1 MPKGTPNAQTT
12 ASKKYQ
18 EKIGL
23 IAKSYKIK
31 RSTADAFAKACEKA
45 GVGQAATLTRL
56 MLEFAKE
63 QGIEPEE

>member
-1 MPKGTPNAQTT
+1 MPKGEPNAQTV
-12 ASKKYQ
+12 ASRKYQ

-31 RSTADAFAKACEKA
+31 RTTAEAFAKACERA
-45 GVGQAATLTRL
+45 GVGQAATITRL
-56 MLEFAKE
+56 MLQYAKE